1 MRELYAVFVAGGS
14 GTRMGL
20 QTPKQ
25 FLELGGHTIL
35 EHTILRFLQT
45 FPDLHVVVALPSSHM
60 EWWKEICREHNFDIR
75 QTLVEGG
82 LTRFHSVQKAL
93 ERVPDGATVM
103 IHDGVR
109 PLVSSALLR
118 TLAACPQGSA
128 VPAVPVVD
136 TLKKLDDNL
145 CQTPEQDPSRA
156 GLYGVQTPQVFHS
169 ELIKKAYSLPF
180 SADFTDD
187 ASVAR
192 AAGIEVHYVPGERY
206 NLKITTPEDLEVAR
220 LLLDK

>member
-25 FLELGGHTIL
+25 FLELDGRTVL
-35 EHTILRFLQT
+35 EHTILRFVQT
-45 FPDLHVVVALPSSHM
+45 FPDLHVVVALPSTHM
-60 EWWKEICREHNFDIR
+60 EWWKTICREHNFDIT

-82 LTRFHSVQKAL
+82 LTRFHSVRSAL
-93 ERVPDGATVM
+93 AKVPDGVTVM

-109 PLVSSALLR
+109 PLVSPALLR
-118 TLAACPQGSA
+118 TLAACAQGSA

-136 TLKKLDDNL
+136 TLKRLDDNL
-145 CQTPEQDPSRA
+145 CQTSGQDPSRT
-156 GLYGVQTPQVFHS
+156 GLYGAQTPQVFHS

-180 SADFTDD
+180 CTDFTDD

-220 LLLDK
+220 LLLHI